1 MTVTSLALIT
11 ARKVWQSD
19 SSQCDMPQS
28 RKTLA
33 TRLTLILLFVSECPA
48 TNADNDAPLEWS
60 TELVANF
67 DLLANLDGG
76 RDQGV
81 EVPSTLDLISDL
93 TWGNQDSNTAHRIK
107 LFVQGTAAG
116 DFSTDRVGD
125 LQVVS
130 SLEAPNTV
138 KLFEAWYQYTLADQH
153 ASVLIGLHD
162 FNTEFY
168 VLERASELLH
178 SSFGI
183 GPELSQANA
192 SLFPTTALGAVVRF
206 QPRDQLYVTAGIY
219 DGIPGKPTD
228 PYGTHIRFD
237 NDDGIFAVAEVGH
250 LDDTHKIPMKAAIGA
265 WHSTATF
272 EDPTGARRN
281 ENSGAY
287 LIAETPIRTF
297 DRDGNIGLF
306 FQFGMAQASRNA
318 ISRYVGGGLQWIA
331 PFTGLGNDSLSLGVA
346 HARLSGKQRR
356 ALGVRNR
363 AETAIELT
371 YAYRVNR
378 WLMVQPDV
386 QLIVDPGAANDVDDA
401 FVAGLRIVLSLL

>member
-1 MTVTSLALIT
+1 
-11 ARKVWQSD
+11 
-19 SSQCDMPQS
+19 MPQN

-33 TRLTLILLFVSECPA
+33 TRLILILLFVCECPA
-48 TNADNDAPLEWS
+48 ANAVNDTALEWS
-60 TELVANF
+60 TELVVTF

-93 TWGNQDSNTAHRIK
+93 TWGNRENIKAHRIK
-107 LFVQGTAAG
+107 LFVQGTAGG
-116 DFSTDRVGD
+116 DVSKDRVGD

-130 SLEAPNTV
+130 SIEAPNTV
-138 KLFEAWYQYTLADQH
+138 KLFEAWYQFTLPDQH
-153 ASVLIGLHD
+153 TSVLVGLHD

-168 VLERASELLH
+168 VLERSSGLLH
-178 SSFGI
+178 SSFGV

-192 SLFPTTALGAVVRF
+192 SLFPTTALGAVVRY

-237 NDDGIFAVAEVGH
+237 NGDGIFAVAEVGH
-250 LDDTHKIPMKAAIGA
+250 LDNTHKIPTKAAIGA
-265 WHSTATF
+265 WHSTANF

-281 ENSGAY
+281 ENTGAY
-287 LIAETPIRTF
+287 MIAESPIRMF

-318 ISRYVGGGLQWIA
+318 ISRYLGVGLHWNA
-331 PFTGLGNDSLSLGVA
+331 PFTGRGNDSLNLGVA
-346 HARLSGKQRR
+346 HTRLSGKQRR
-356 ALGVRNR
+356 VLGIRNR

-371 YAYRVNR
+371 YAYHVNR
-378 WLMVQPDV
+378 WLIVQPDL
-386 QLIVDPGAANDVDDA
+386 QLIVDPGVANDIEDA